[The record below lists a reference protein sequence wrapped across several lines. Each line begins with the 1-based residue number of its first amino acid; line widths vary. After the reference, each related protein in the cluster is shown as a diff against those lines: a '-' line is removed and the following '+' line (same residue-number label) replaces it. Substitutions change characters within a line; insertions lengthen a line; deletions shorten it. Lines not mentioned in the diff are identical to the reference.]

1 MTPAALASAR
11 RAVRVRRLLLV
22 ATRRAE
28 RRGSERSAPPCP
40 PGEPS
45 GAR

>member
-11 RAVRVRRLLLV
+11 RAVHLRRLLLV

-28 RRGSERSAPPCP
+28 RQEPGRGNAPPP
-40 PGEPS
+40 
-45 GAR
+45 RR